1 MGALWRYVRC
11 TLSTLPMTS
20 RPVPVPSTE
29 AAPSAPAFRYQVL
42 GRLRSHG
49 PAARFDALSL
59 GRDGFARR
67 VVLERPPVGAPL
79 DAPTVAAFSANSR
92 LASQLRHT
100 NIIGVIDYDVDA
112 LGDGAPF
119 RVLDL
124 VDGPELLDLAQR
136 ARRQGLPM
144 PASVAAHVVL
154 EVAHALAYAVSAR
167 DADGRPLGARH
178 PGLSD
183 GTVFL
188 SWSGDVRVCGFV
200 PLGAVREASVGPDA
214 GAPVLGAAS
223 GSVSLREEV
232 DPGLEVYALGVLL
245 ESLLTAPE
253 EALAFDGDAT
263 QRVRGV
269 RPVPEA
275 LQEVVATATAP
286 AWSDRY
292 PDVRS
297 FVRALWHARMSL
309 RDGDDG
315 RSELC
320 DWLGSL
326 IGAGSPPASLRDVS
340 LRAEALGEGSFDDT
354 EVSIDDIAL
363 DDLVVDEAPADFLST
378 QVVRFRVAEPD
389 RVQVQEE
396 GEATTPLGVPAVAPS
411 AEVVAAQLERV
422 RLRLAGAYRVVE
434 RHRVSALANEY
445 FRLQEA
451 LPLAQGAELTILLV
465 RARALEEAVDA
476 LVSAPPT

>member
-1 MGALWRYVRC
+1 M
-11 TLSTLPMTS
+11 SS

-29 AAPSAPAFRYQVL
+29 GTPSAPAFRYQVL

-49 PAARFDALSL
+49 AAARFDALSL

-67 VVLERPPVGAPL
+67 VVLERPPVGVPL
-79 DAPTVAAFSANSR
+79 DAAALAAFTSSSR
-92 LASQLRHT
+92 VASQLRHT
-100 NIIGVIDYDVDA
+100 NIIGVIDYDVDV

-144 PASVAAHVVL
+144 PTTVAAHVVV
-154 EVAHALAYAVSAR
+154 EVAHALAYAVTAR
-167 DADGRPLGARH
+167 DAEGRPLGARH
-178 PGLSD
+178 RGLSD
-183 GTVFL
+183 GTVYL

-200 PLGAVREASVGPDA
+200 TLGAGPEA
-214 GAPVLGAAS
+214 GAVTDGGAVEAPS
-223 GSVSLREEV
+223 EALE
-232 DPGLEVYALGVLL
+232 PGLEVYALGMLL

-263 QRVRGV
+263 LRVRGV

-286 AWSDRY
+286 ARSDRY

-297 FVRALWHARMSL
+297 FVRALWHARVSL

-326 IGAGSPPASLRDVS
+326 IGAGAPPASLRDVS
-340 LRAEALGEGSFDDT
+340 LRPELIGEGSLDDT
-354 EVSIDDIAL
+354 EVLIDDIAL
-363 DDLVVDEAPADFLST
+363 DDLVVDEAPADFKST
-378 QVVRFRVAEPD
+378 QIMRFRVAEAD
-389 RVQVQEE
+389 RVQLHEE

-411 AEVVAAQLERV
+411 AEVVGAQLERV

-465 RARALEEAVDA
+465 RARALEAAVDG
-476 LVSAPPT
+476 LVNAPPA

>member
-1 MGALWRYVRC
+1 M
-11 TLSTLPMTS
+11 SS
-20 RPVPVPSTE
+20 RPVPAPTTE
-29 AAPSAPAFRYQVL
+29 VTPNAPAFRYQVL

-49 PAARFDALSL
+49 AAARFDALSL

-67 VVLERPPVGAPL
+67 VVLERPPVGVPL
-79 DAPTVAAFSANSR
+79 DAAALAAFSAASR

-100 NIIGVIDYDVDA
+100 NIIGVIDYDVDV

-154 EVAHALAYAVSAR
+154 EVAHALAYALAAR
-167 DADGRPLGARH
+167 DAQGQPLGARH
-178 PGLSD
+178 RGLSD
-183 GTVFL
+183 GTVYL

-200 PLGAVREASVGPDA
+200 PPGAPSETGAVAEVMAERAGVGPEA
-214 GAPVLGAAS
+214 L
-223 GSVSLREEV
+223 
-232 DPGLEVYALGVLL
+232 DPGLEVHALGLLL

-263 QRVRGV
+263 LRVRGV
-269 RPVPEA
+269 RPVPEV

-286 AWSDRY
+286 ARSDRY

-297 FVRALWHARMSL
+297 FVRALWHARVSL

-326 IGAGSPPASLRDVS
+326 IGAGSPPAPLRDVS
-340 LRAEALGEGSFDDT
+340 LRPELGESSLDDT
-354 EVSIDDIAL
+354 EVLIDDIAL
-363 DDLVVDEAPADFLST
+363 DDLVVDEAPADFKST
-378 QVVRFRVAEPD
+378 QIMRFRVAESD
-389 RVQVQEE
+389 RVQLHEE

-411 AEVVAAQLERV
+411 ADVVGAQLERV

-465 RARALEEAVDA
+465 RARALEEAVDG
-476 LVSAPPT
+476 LVSAPPA